1 MEDRIV
7 EFSNILR
14 QQGVRVSPSEN
25 MDALRALEL
34 LGVEDAALFRNA
46 LRSTLVKRAIDVKAF
61 DELFDL
67 YFLGLGVTLRES
79 ERSVMDSLQLSPKDY
94 QRLLEEVE
102 GLLKQWDYDLPALAR
117 ALLDGNMGRVEQ
129 LIREAVEN
137 TLAQNSGRIQMMLFA
152 GVAARLELSRGEQGF
167 EGFRAL
173 VLALNPEADRLD
185 MILQYLDR
193 RLRDL
198 GQMVRTLIN
207 QEIQKRGTGKAQ
219 QSQLGR
225 PDHLLQKSFA
235 YYTEDDIRRMNQAV
249 MRLAQRFKNLLS
261 LRRKRARRG
270 RFDIKHTL
278 RKNLQY
284 GGVPFRIHL
293 DQRKKEKPQ
302 VIILCDISDSVLNA
316 SRFMLQFVYSVQ
328 DLYSK
333 VRSFVFVSDIG
344 EVTQLFENYEIHR
357 AVDQALK
364 GEIVDVY
371 THSNFGRAFELFHKE
386 HLSAVTGKTTFLIIG
401 DGRNNYNRPNEWVL
415 NDIRQKAKQLVWLN
429 PESRLTWGIGDSEMP
444 RYMPHCDVVEECR
457 NIQQLYKVVDR
468 IAA

>member
-1 MEDRIV
+1 M
-7 EFSNILR
+7 LR
-14 QQGVRVSPSEN
+14 QQGVRVSLSEN

-34 LGVEDAALFRNA
+34 LGVEDSRLFKNA
-46 LRSTLVKRAIDVKAF
+46 LRSTLVKRAADVRAF

-67 YFLGLGVTLRES
+67 YFLGLGAALRES
-79 ERSVMDSLQLSPKDY
+79 ERSMMDSLQLSPRDY

-102 GLLKQWDYDLPALAR
+102 GLLKQWDHNLPALAR
-117 ALLDGNMGRVEQ
+117 ALLDGDTGRVEQ

-137 TLAQNSGRIQMMLFA
+137 TLAQNSDRIQMMLFT
-152 GVAARLELSRGEQGF
+152 GVAARLELSRVEQGF

-173 VLALNPEADRLD
+173 VLALNPEADGLEK
-185 MILQYLDR
+185 ILQYLDR

-207 QEIQKRGTGKAQ
+207 QEIQKRGTGKARQ
-219 QSQLGR
+219 KQHGR

-249 MRLAQRFKNLLS
+249 VRLAQRFKNLLS
-261 LRRKRARRG
+261 LRRKKGRRG

-284 GGVPFRIHL
+284 GGVPFQIQL

-333 VRSFVFVSDIG
+333 VRSFVFVSDVG
-344 EVTQLFENYEIHR
+344 EVTQLFENYGIHQ

-371 THSNFGRAFELFHKE
+371 THSNFGRAFEVFHKDY
-386 HLSAVTGKTTFLIIG
+386 LSAVTGKTTFLIIG
-401 DGRNNYNRPNEWVL
+401 DGRNNYNRANEWVL
-415 NDIRQKAKQLVWLN
+415 KDIGQKAKQLVWLN

-444 RYMPHCDVVEECR
+444 RYMPYCDVVEECR
-457 NIQQLYKVVDR
+457 NIHQLYKVIDH
-468 IAA
+468 IAT